1 MNFKKLAA
9 IVLSSVMAVTLF
21 ACGGGAT
28 TAAAT
33 TAAAAGET
41 TAAAAAGATTAA
53 AGATD
58 AAGIVIGMTL
68 NNTGA
73 DPYQTAYYD
82 AAVQHA
88 ADLGV
93 ELKILDP
100 AGDVTKQQNQVQDLI
115 GMKPD
120 VIVLWPT
127 NSEAGVS
134 LAKQIH
140 AAGIPVMTANTNI
153 SPEGKE
159 FLVAYVG
166 PSNVEEG
173 RQTAEQMV
181 KDLGNDAK
189 IVYIDGQMGYST
201 SDERRQGMD
210 EGIAGTN
217 IQVLETQTGE
227 GNREKSQQ
235 VMENYL
241 VKYPEGSIDGVFCM
255 DDNIAI
261 GAINAMEAAGRT
273 DLKIYAAAC
282 GDYNTLDYIRAGTL
296 SATAMQSPIT
306 DAKTAIDY
314 AVKIAKGETLAQ
326 FDNFMETPVATPE
339 NVDTLNIEK
348 W

>member
-1 MNFKKLAA
+1 MNFKKVLALMCSSA
-9 IVLSSVMAVTLF
+9 IAMSLM
-21 ACGGGAT
+21 ACGASAT
-28 TAAAT
+28 TTASADAT
-33 TAAAAGET
+33 TT
-41 TAAAAAGATTAA
+41 AAAGATTAA
-53 AGATD
+53 PATD
-58 AAGIVIGMTL
+58 NAGIVIGMTV
-68 NNTGA
+68 NNAGA

-82 AAVQHA
+82 SAIKTAKEM
-88 ADLGV
+88 GV

-115 GMKPD
+115 GMKPN

-134 LAKQIH
+134 LAKQIN

-159 FLVAYVG
+159 FLVCYVG
-166 PSNVEEG
+166 PSNVKEG
-173 RQTAEQMV
+173 RETAQQMV

-210 EGIAGTN
+210 EGIKGTN
-217 IQVLETQTGE
+217 IQVLESQSAE
-227 GNREKSQQ
+227 SSREKAQQ

-241 VKYPEGSIDGVFCM
+241 VKYPVGTINAVFCM
-255 DDNIAI
+255 DDSLAI

-273 DLKIYAAAC
+273 DLKVYAAAC

-306 DAKTAIDY
+306 DAKTAIEY
-314 AVKIAKGETLAQ
+314 AVRIAKGEKIAE
-326 FDNFMETPVATPE
+326 FDNFMETPVATAD
-339 NVDTLNIEK
+339 NLDSLGIEK